1 MERIGNKN
9 NTAESNPAPVVEN
22 KGNQEKKPEE
32 KGLKI
37 EAKDLGNNGRN
48 NRKDILDY
56 IREENEAALKQMVGL
71 GLMDSRDAGKE
82 SRSMADFLRDEE
94 EKYFREKNNQSKV
107 RVSGD
112 EAKKMSKGMDED
124 FVPTKEA
131 TPEESMEDRKHGEKV
146 FLANINKAI
155 GENIGIKATAE
166 AKIDSIREETTK
178 RLIDTK
184 RYDSMRSSIQSLY
197 DQGRIDKG
205 LYKTKMAS
213 IDAIVQKAEETNNE
227 TMKDIAVG
235 TYGKIAAEQIKAE
248 NDRYDNLENERIKT
262 DEEISKKRKEFAES
276 GLRGLTEA
284 QQQELDKLEDKRQAL
299 IADQRKMNGLVS
311 KPDEER
317 IRERAVQIDEEE
329 KQKAAAR
336 KEKLAK
342 ILGVPVDQ
350 VDSMVN
356 NMVKKTAAEQQK
368 NAKQNN
374 SANIDNGDSKK
385 NTSANIDTA
394 DTKKNANTDPGK
406 KVGEVTG
413 VGMSPISFMRMMMA
427 GNSSKNTDDNSKDKL
442 KNPEGANEK
451 IKAFNEYFEGLGEGD
466 SFAQRSAKIA
476 MGLLGQRVALESDE
490 KKRKAAEKF
499 TLGAC
504 KNIKELPDDVK
515 EKTKG
520 LEEKLARADM
530 FESVINDINIGRTQ
544 DLVKKF
550 GEDATYAY
558 MRAELRK
565 AHLQLLK
572 KFNPQ
577 MAGQYESKRKG
588 VAYDPKLYENIPS
601 TITEEEYNTGT
612 AVIDGLIKVFLDK
625 VKGRDNLKS
634 YYDAETKLSEST
646 KSEEYK
652 KLAEE
657 MNKGKSGDKVDSAP
671 TPEAHKID
679 ISVEAHR
686 FDVLSRDL
694 AKDYVLGFYN
704 KDNATRWKDFM
715 MGKKIYESSRT
726 DKSLDPEG
734 QKFQYENNERLRQ
747 AMDNLNLDDIFRGS
761 ARELNGPDREFEG
774 AYIYTELRKK
784 VDAIYKRHMTQG
796 ENEPSRDEKAELDV
810 QADMVRQMMSTFEE
824 YYSKRFNVERFGIEN
839 KFIRTMTGAK
849 NRVRGLFRNLMRHRA
864 I

>member
-9 NTAESNPAPVVEN
+9 NAAESNPAPVVEN

-178 RLIDTK
+178 KLIDTK

-317 IRERAVQIDEEE
+317 IRERAVQIDQEE

-368 NAKQNN
+368 NTKQNN

-466 SFAQRSAKIA
+466 SFSQRSAKIA

>member
-131 TPEESMEDRKHGEKV
+131 TPEESMEDSKHGEKV

-178 RLIDTK
+178 KLIDTK

-213 IDAIVQKAEETNNE
+213 IDAIIQKAEETNNE

-248 NDRYDNLENERIKT
+248 NDRYDNLENERVKT
-262 DEEISKKRKEFAES
+262 DEEIAKKRKEFAEG

-317 IRERAVQIDEEE
+317 IRERAVQIDQEE

-374 SANIDNGDSKK
+374 SANTDNGDTKK
-385 NTSANIDTA
+385 NTSANIDSVDA
-394 DTKKNANTDPGK
+394 KKNVNTDPGK

-427 GNSSKNTDDNSKDKL
+427 GNSSKNTDDSSKDKL
-442 KNPEGANEK
+442 KNSEGANEK
-451 IKAFNEYFEGLGEGD
+451 IKGFNDYFENLGEGD
-466 SFAQRSAKIA
+466 SFSQRSAKIA
-476 MGLLGQRVALESDE
+476 MELLGQRLALEGDE

-515 EKTKG
+515 EKTKD

-544 DLVKKF
+544 ELAKKY
-550 GEDATYAY
+550 GEDATFLY
-558 MRAELRK
+558 MRTELRK
-565 AHLQLLK
+565 AHFQLLK

-577 MAGQYESKRKG
+577 LAGQYESKMKG

-625 VKGRDNLKS
+625 IKGRDNLKS
-634 YYDAETKLSEST
+634 YYDAETKLSKSA

-652 KLAEE
+652 KLVAE
-657 MNKGKSGDKVDSAP
+657 MKDSKDDNKVDSVP
-671 TPEAHKID
+671 THEIHEID
-679 ISVEAHR
+679 KSAEVR
-686 FDVLSRDL
+686 RVNVLSGDL
-694 AKDYVLGFYN
+694 AKDYILGFYD
-704 KDNATRWKDFM
+704 KDNATKYRDFM
-715 MGKKIYESSRT
+715 KGELIYESSKT
-726 DKSLDPEG
+726 DIDLNPEG
-734 QKFQYENNERLRQ
+734 QDIQHENNERIRQ
-747 AMDNLNLDDIFRGS
+747 AMDKLNLDDIFRGS

-774 AYIYTELRKK
+774 AYVYTELQRK
-784 VDAIYKRHMTQG
+784 VDAINKRLQTSGEDAPSKEEKEELSLQVHMV
-796 ENEPSRDEKAELDV
+796 K
-810 QADMVRQMMSTFEE
+810 QMMSGFTE
-824 YYSKRFNVERFGIEN
+824 YYSKRFNVEKPRLVLNFTS
-839 KFIRTMTGAK
+839 TMKGVK

>member
-37 EAKDLGNNGRN
+37 EAKDLESNGRST
-48 NRKDILDY
+48 RKDILNY

-71 GLMDSRDAGKE
+71 GLMEEKDAKKD
-82 SRSMADFLRDEE
+82 SRSMGDFLRDEE
-94 EKYFREKNNQSKV
+94 EKYLRLRSDQSKV

-112 EAKKMSKGMDED
+112 EAKEMSKGMDED
-124 FVPTKEA
+124 FVATREA
-131 TPEESMEDRKHGEKV
+131 TNEESMEDRKRGEKIL
-146 FLANINKAI
+146 LAAINRAI
-155 GENIGIKATAE
+155 GENIGIKAV
-166 AKIDSIREETTK
+166 AKSEIDSIKEETSK
-178 RLIDTK
+178 KLIDVK

-205 LYKTKMAS
+205 LYKTKMAAVDV
-213 IDAIVQKAEETNNE
+213 IIKKAEETNNE

-235 TYGKIAAEQIKAE
+235 TYGVVAAEQIKAE
-248 NDRYDNLENERIKT
+248 NDRYDNLENERVKT
-262 DEEISKKRKEFAES
+262 DEEIARKRKEFAEG

-299 IADQRKMNGLVS
+299 IADQRKMNSLVS

-374 SANIDNGDSKK
+374 SANIDNGDTKK
-385 NTSANIDTA
+385 NVPVNIDSVDAKT
-394 DTKKNANTDPGK
+394 NANTDPGK

-520 LEEKLARADM
+520 LEEKLARADI

>member
-9 NTAESNPAPVVEN
+9 NAAESNPAPVVEN

-131 TPEESMEDRKHGEKV
+131 DPEESMEDRKHGEKV

-178 RLIDTK
+178 KLIDTK

-235 TYGKIAAEQIKAE
+235 TYGVVAAEQIKAE
-248 NDRYDNLENERIKT
+248 NDRYDNLENERTNI
-262 DEEISKKRKEFAES
+262 DEEIAKKRKEFAE
-276 GLRGLTEA
+276 GGVRGLTEA

-299 IADQRKMNGLVS
+299 IADQRKMNSLVS

-317 IRERAVQIDEEE
+317 IRERAVQIDQEE

-374 SANIDNGDSKK
+374 SANTDNGDAKK
-385 NTSANIDTA
+385 NAPANIDSVDA
-394 DTKKNANTDPGK
+394 KKNANTDPGK

-413 VGMSPISFMRMMMA
+413 VGMNPIAFMRIMMA
-427 GNSSKNTDDNSKDKL
+427 GNSSKNTGDDSKDKL
-442 KNPEGANEK
+442 RNPDEANEK

-476 MGLLGQRVALESDE
+476 IDLLGVRIALEDKE
-490 KKRKAAEKF
+490 KKRKTAEKF

-504 KNIKELPDDVK
+504 KNLKELPDDVK

-520 LEEKLARADM
+520 LQEKLARADM
-530 FESVINDINIGRTQ
+530 LESVINDINIGRTQ
-544 DLVKKF
+544 ELAKRY
-550 GEDATYAY
+550 GEDATFLY
-558 MRAELRK
+558 MRTELRK
-565 AHLQLLK
+565 AHFQLLK

-577 MAGQYESKRKG
+577 LAGQYESKMKG

-612 AVIDGLIKVFLDK
+612 AVIDGLIKVFLAK
-625 VKGRDNLKS
+625 VKFRDRLKS
-634 YYDAETKLSEST
+634 FYDAEKKLGESA

-652 KLAEE
+652 KLVAD
-657 MNKGKSGDKVDSAP
+657 MKDSKNGDKIDNVPTHEIHEIDKSA
-671 TPEAHKID
+671 E
-679 ISVEAHR
+679 VR
-686 FDVLSRDL
+686 RVNVLSGDL
-694 AKDYVLGFYN
+694 AKDYILGFYD
-704 KDNATRWKDFM
+704 KTNATKYRDFM
-715 MGKKIYESSRT
+715 KGELIYESSRA
-726 DKSLDPEG
+726 DIDLNPEG
-734 QKFQYENNERLRQ
+734 QDIQHENNERIRQ
-747 AMDNLNLDDIFRGS
+747 AMDKLNLDDIFRGS

-774 AYIYTELRKK
+774 AYVYTELQKK
-784 VDAIYKRHMTQG
+784 VDAINKRLQTRGEDAPSKEEKEELSLQDHMV
-796 ENEPSRDEKAELDV
+796 K
-810 QADMVRQMMSTFEE
+810 QMMSSFTE
-824 YYSKRFNVERFGIEN
+824 YYSKRFNVEKTGLRMNFTLI
-839 KFIRTMTGAK
+839 MTGAK